1 MGRLYLGNKRLQER
15 IQELEEEN
23 ESLRS
28 ILRNLRAGILK
39 GYTYNRL
46 EAMASHHK
54 NRERSQDGAT
64 V

>member
-54 NRERSQDGAT
+54 NRP
-64 V
+64 